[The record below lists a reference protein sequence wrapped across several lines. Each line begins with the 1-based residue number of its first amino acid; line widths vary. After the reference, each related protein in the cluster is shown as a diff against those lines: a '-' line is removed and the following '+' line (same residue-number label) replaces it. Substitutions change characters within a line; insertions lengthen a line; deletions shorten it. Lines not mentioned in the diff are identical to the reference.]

1 MKIEMAKMFC
11 YLKVLHFNHDV
22 LGRLFKTAGHWAKS
36 WHLNRRS
43 GSLCLYFPT
52 KGGYLQRWLHASYT
66 PTSRQKKLKSN
77 IYI

>member
-43 GSLCLYFPT
+43 GSLSLSLYV
-52 KGGYLQRWLHASYT
+52 S
-66 PTSRQKKLKSN
+66 TSLPRAGICRDGCMPHTRQHHVKRN
-77 IYI
+77 